1 MIGTVLS
8 HYRVVGKLGV
18 GGMGVVY
25 DAEDTRLPRRVA
37 LKFLSQELAG
47 DPDAKR
53 RLVREAQLIAPLN
66 HPNICTI
73 YEIDEHQGSQFIA
86 MERVDGTN
94 LKLHMTRNTLSDG
107 DIVDI
112 ARQVAAALQA
122 AHEAGVVHRDIK
134 PGNIMVGP
142 AGQVKVLDFGLARQ
156 FKMPDTGEIMTHGS
170 TIPGRPLGTAN
181 YMAPE
186 RIAQGPLDPR
196 SDLFSLG
203 VVIYEMATGRLPFA
217 GASPFETVTNILEK
231 DPIPLRK
238 LSPDRP
244 APLERIVTRLL
255 ARDLTRRYQTAAE
268 LSAALTAAT
277 RAKTWGLFS
286 RGSKRKDD

>member
-1 MIGTVLS
+1 MIGTILS

-37 LKFLSQELAG
+37 LKFLPQDLAG
-47 DPDAKR
+47 DAEATRNLK
-53 RLVREAQLIAPLN
+53 REAAMLAPLN
-66 HPNICTI
+66 HPNVCTI
-73 YEIDEHQGSQFIA
+73 YEIDDHEGSWFIA
-86 MERVDGTN
+86 MERVDGIN
-94 LKLHMTRNTLSDG
+94 LKLHMTRKTLTNG
-107 DIVDI
+107 EIVDI
-112 ARQVAAALQA
+112 ARQVATGLQA

-142 AGQVKVLDFGLARQ
+142 SGQVKVLDFGLARR

-186 RIAQGPLDPR
+186 RIVQGPLDPR

-203 VVIYEMATGRLPFA
+203 VVMYEMATGRLPFA
-217 GASPFETVTNILEK
+217 GASPYETVTNILEK
-231 DPIPLRK
+231 DSIPLTK

-244 APLERIVTRLL
+244 VPLERIVIRLL
-255 ARDLTRRYQTAAE
+255 DRDLKRRYQTAAE
-268 LSAALTAAT
+268 LSEALAAAT
-277 RAKTWGLFS
+277 KARTWRLF
-286 RGSKRKDD
+286 RR